1 MSSHNEAY
9 STLWLWLQEERN
21 VVWLSYRT
29 VKFTIQRKLG
39 MIRSRCTMS
48 KVHLTEVF
56 KTKKPECDKK
66 KHELKKKQKLM
77 ISSGKRELRQTYVG
91 SFIHDKSLL

>member
-9 STLWLWLQEERN
+9 SALWLWLQEERN

-56 KTKKPECDKK
+56 KTKKLECDKK
-66 KHELKKKQKLM
+66 KNNELKKT
-77 ISSGKRELRQTYVG
+77 EA
-91 SFIHDKSLL
+91 HDLIW